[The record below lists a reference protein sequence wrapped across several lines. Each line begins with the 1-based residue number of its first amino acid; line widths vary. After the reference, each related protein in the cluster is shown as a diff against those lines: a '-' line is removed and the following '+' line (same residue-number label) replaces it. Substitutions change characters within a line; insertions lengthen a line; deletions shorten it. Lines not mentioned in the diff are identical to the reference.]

1 MYSVNQ
7 SVSSGIVPL
16 EWKLARVTP
25 IFKKGERQDVNNYRP
40 ISIIPVVAKVFE
52 RIIYDQF
59 HKYLNDNDLLANFQ
73 SGFRSLHSTLTSL
86 LEATNSWSV
95 NIDNG
100 FINGVIFIDL
110 KKAFD
115 TIDHRILLS
124 KLASYGVDQKALKW
138 FDSYLSD
145 RHQKCLVNGE
155 LSGALAVTCGVPQGS
170 LIGPLL
176 FLMYINDLPNCLS
189 EAVPRMCADDTNI
202 SFAAS
207 SSSELESV
215 LNGELINL

>member
-1 MYSVNQ
+1 MF
-7 SVSSGIVPL
+7 PL
-16 EWKLARVTP
+16 LE
-25 IFKKGERQDVNNYRP
+25 
-40 ISIIPVVAKVFE
+40 VVQAC
-52 RIIYDQF
+52 
-59 HKYLNDNDLLANFQ
+59 H
-73 SGFRSLHSTLTSL
+73 SL
-86 LEATNSWSV
+86 L
-95 NIDNG
+95 
-100 FINGVIFIDL
+100 L
-110 KKAFD
+110 PPD

-124 KLASYGVDQKALKW
+124 RLASYGVDQKALKW

-189 EAVPRMCADDTNI
+189 KAVPRMCADDTNI
-202 SFAAS
+202 SIAAS
-207 SSSELESV
+207 SSSELEFV